1 MNRKLKWFAALI
13 ALVPA
18 GAALGQDAKGFT
30 DKLPPTPD
38 SPGTTVTWEM
48 VAIPGG
54 TLKGFKANKDAEPKD
69 VAIKPFFMA
78 KTETTWDTYEIYY
91 NARDIADRKE
101 ATRLIEAKVRPS
113 KPYESPTFNFGQA
126 GFPALASTRQ
136 AAVKYCEW
144 LSGKTGKTYRL
155 PTSAE
160 WEWAARGGADTLT
173 PEQIKEMAWY
183 ADNSATDDFPDGQ
196 THPAGKLKPNGY
208 GLHDM
213 FGNVAEWVLEP
224 GEDALINPV
233 AAGGSW
239 KTKLED
245 LSPSYRQKQMKSW
258 NVRDPQDPKSKWW
271 LSDGKFVGFRVVVDK
286 K

>member
-1 MNRKLKWFAALI
+1 MSRKAKWIAALF
-13 ALVPA
+13 ALVPM
-18 GAALGQDAKGFT
+18 GAAVADDAKGFT
-30 DKLPPTPD
+30 DKLP
-38 SPGTTVTWEM
+38 GTAVSWEM

-69 VAIKPFFMA
+69 VVIKPFFMA
-78 KTETTWDTYEIYY
+78 KLETTWDTYSIYY
-91 NARDIADRKE
+91 NALDIADRKE

-113 KPYESPTFNFGQA
+113 KPYESPMFNFGEA
-126 GFPALASTRQ
+126 GFPALASTRH

-144 LSGKTGKTYRL
+144 LSEKTGRTYRL
-155 PTSAE
+155 PTPAE
-160 WEWAARGGADTLT
+160 WEWAARGGAETLT
-173 PEQIKEMAWY
+173 AEQIKEMAWFNG
-183 ADNSATDDFPDGQ
+183 NSSSDEFPDGK

-213 FGNVAEWVLEP
+213 FGNVCEWVLDP
-224 GEDALINPV
+224 GEDALTNPV

-239 KTKLED
+239 KSKLD
-245 LSPSYRQKQMKSW
+245 SLSPSYRQNQTKNW

-271 LSDGKFVGFRVVVDK
+271 LSDGNFVGIRVVVDK